1 MNDEYHNYVII
12 NKPLIRLIYT
22 DSKSIKISVNQPNQP
37 NQRYQ
42 RLSFFIE
49 TKNYLV

>member
-12 NKPLIRLIYT
+12 NKPLITLIYT
-22 DSKSIKISVNQPNQP
+22 DSKSIKISVNQP